1 MLTALLV
8 TALLVAALL
17 VAVPLQHHVTAIVRG
32 KTLSNQDSAAAAAP
46 RC

>member
-17 VAVPLQHHVTAIVRG
+17 VAVPLQHHVTDVLRG
-32 KTLSNQDSAAAAAP
+32 RTLSNQDAAAAAAM
-46 RC
+46 RR